1 MKALQRTIILTV
13 EELKRN
19 YILRKDVKEE
29 VEKEFT
35 LKYDEIFDKIVQDI
49 GTQLM
54 ANVLYTLDKYY
65 GFKGKRLKEFVA
77 NCNDV
82 CKSMENPNIF
92 NNKKRWTADDNVRYI
107 KDKYGIDLDKE
118 MTFERDKNDKQ
129 KI

>member
-1 MKALQRTIILTV
+1 MKANY
-13 EELKRN
+13 LKP
-19 YILRKDVKEE
+19 YISRQAL
-29 VEKEFT
+29 EKEV
-35 LKYDEIFDKIVQDI
+35 KKEMDERYNEVFDEIVQDI

-65 GFKGKRLKEFVA
+65 GFKGKRLKEFVE

-92 NNKKRWTADDNVRYI
+92 NSKKRWTADDNVRYI
-107 KDKYGIDLDKE
+107 KDKYGIDLDEE